1 MIIREMILEDVPQL
15 ARIYKQFWNE
25 ESSVE
30 IMSKNFV
37 KFHEDGS
44 HLLLSA
50 VENNQLIGS
59 VMGIICGELYGD
71 CKPFMVLENMI
82 VDSRYRNNGV
92 GKALISE
99 LEKIASEKNCS
110 QIILVT
116 EADRIEA
123 CKFYESAGYNPD
135 THKGYKK
142 KLNDG

>member
-1 MIIREMILEDVPQL
+1 MIIRDMIAEDIPQL
-15 ARIYKQFWNE
+15 AVLYKQFWNE
-25 ESSVE
+25 ESSIE
-30 IMSKNFV
+30 SMYENFC
-37 KFHEDGS
+37 KFHEDDS
-44 HLLLSA
+44 YLLLSA

-82 VDSRYRNNGV
+82 VDNKYRNHGV

-99 LEKIASEKNCS
+99 LEKKAFENNCS

-116 EADRIEA
+116 DTNRIDA

-142 KLNDG
+142 KLK

>member
-1 MIIREMILEDVPQL
+1 MIIRDMIAEDIPQIAVL
-15 ARIYKQFWNE
+15 YKQFWNE

-30 IMSKNFV
+30 SMYENFSKFL
-37 KFHEDGS
+37 EDDS
-44 HLLLSA
+44 YLLLSA

-59 VMGIICGELYGD
+59 VMGIICGELYGG

-82 VDSRYRNNGV
+82 VDNKYRNHGV

-99 LEKIASEKNCS
+99 LEKQATEKSCS

-116 EADRIEA
+116 DTNRIDA

-142 KLNDG
+142 KLK